1 MIEEM
6 KMFVWTMFDYI
17 NAWSESYDEAKLA
30 YKTYSELSSLSDTE
44 LNHLGLARSD
54 IPRVS
59 FRLDK

>member
-1 MIEEM
+1 
-6 KMFVWTMFDYI
+6 MFVWTMFDYI
-17 NAWSESYDEAKLA
+17 NTWTESYDEAKLA

-44 LNHLGLARSD
+44 LTHLGLVRAD